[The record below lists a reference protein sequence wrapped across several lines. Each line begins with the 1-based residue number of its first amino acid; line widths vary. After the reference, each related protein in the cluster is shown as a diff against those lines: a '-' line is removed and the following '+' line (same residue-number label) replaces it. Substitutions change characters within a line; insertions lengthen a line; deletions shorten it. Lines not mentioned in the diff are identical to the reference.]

1 MIMSTIFNS
10 LQKGMIPLP
19 KSKRPKTK
27 SVAVELASQVG
38 KAEFVETTPHG
49 DEMRDLVL
57 HISITMIFR
66 VAMQAVLV
74 QVTYLYSHPF
84 NRCGVI
90 RCSRIAHVRIQFS
103 AVEVLLRLQV
113 VVYNWIPVLT
123 AIWAL
128 KFT

>member
-1 MIMSTIFNS
+1 
-10 LQKGMIPLP
+10 MIPLP

-27 SVAVELASQVG
+27 SVAVELASPVG
-38 KAEFVETTPHG
+38 KAGFVETTPHG
-49 DEMRDLVL
+49 DEMRDLVS
-57 HISITMIFR
+57 HISITIIFR

-74 QVTYLYSHPF
+74 QVTYLDSRPF

-103 AVEVLLRLQV
+103 AVEVILRLKV